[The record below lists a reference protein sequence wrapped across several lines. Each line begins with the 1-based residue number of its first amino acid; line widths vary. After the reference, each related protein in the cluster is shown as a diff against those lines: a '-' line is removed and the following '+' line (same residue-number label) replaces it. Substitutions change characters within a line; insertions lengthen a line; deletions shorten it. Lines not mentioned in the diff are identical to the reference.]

1 MLFIIIISAILV
13 SIVLLIICTRREN
26 IQVDFKDLKYKE
38 IKNLYG
44 KGTLYWPK
52 QNNFMEKNF
61 PNTIDF
67 DQPIKLDFYE
77 YCLKLPK
84 NSGIIDC
91 GAHIGDLSIPI
102 AKALADS
109 GREDIVLYAIDPSD
123 YKCEFI
129 RKVAD
134 YNKIKNI
141 KIINCGLSDK
151 YEKLCSEKQNHNNT
165 GGMHWSNDANKISE
179 HCMIF
184 DTIDNLI
191 KNNKI
196 NHTIRA
202 IHLDVEGHEDKALN
216 GISNFENIEYLSV
229 ECHMNDDN
237 QRSLTK
243 YVDEILLTKQFKFL
257 KRLEANNVYIK

>member
-1 MLFIIIISAILV
+1 M
-13 SIVLLIICTRREN
+13 
-26 IQVDFKDLKYKE
+26 K
-38 IKNLYG
+38 KN
-44 KGTLYWPK
+44 W
-52 QNNFMEKNF
+52 

-67 DQPIKLDFYE
+67 DKEIKLDFYE

-91 GAHIGDLSIPI
+91 GAHISDFSIPV

-109 GREDIVLYAIDPSD
+109 GREDIVLYAIDPSN

-151 YEKLCSEKQNHNNT
+151 YEKLCTEPNSDNNSGGTNWNSKT
-165 GGMHWSNDANKISE
+165 GKE
-179 HCMIF
+179 CTIF

-196 NHTIRA
+196 NHIIRA
-202 IHLDVEGHEDKALN
+202 IQIDVETHELKALN
-216 GISNFENIEYLSV
+216 GIFNFENIEYLSV
-229 ECHMNDDN
+229 ECHMNVE
-237 QRSLTK
+237 SEIKLSSS
-243 YVDEILLTKQFKFL
+243 VDKFIKLKNFKFL
-257 KRLEANNVYIK
+257 RRINSNNVYTK